1 MSLNV
6 ITPIQFKRIETTKK
20 VQNVKLL
27 PNLFTNLLKQYK
39 AKQNKLK
46 QKKIDFLTK
55 EAYRYFYNL
64 LEIPKLADVD
74 LPEFLYEKQRRQ
86 LAYDYAHKALV
97 DVIADGRLNECYTKR
112 MKEIKNR
119 G

>member
-1 MSLNV
+1 MSSNV

-39 AKQNKLK
+39 AKQNELK
-46 QKKIDFLTK
+46 QKKIDFLIK
-55 EAYRYFYNL
+55 EAYRYFYDL

-74 LPEFLYEKQRRQ
+74 LPEFLYEIQRRQ
-86 LAYDYAHKALV
+86 LAYDYAYKALV